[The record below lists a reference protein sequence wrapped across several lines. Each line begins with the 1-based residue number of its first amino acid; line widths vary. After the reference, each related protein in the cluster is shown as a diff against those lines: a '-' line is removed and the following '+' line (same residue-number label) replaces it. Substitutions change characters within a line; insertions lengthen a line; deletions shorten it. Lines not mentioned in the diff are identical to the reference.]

1 MLILRGD
8 PKASPPLT
16 LPLLTCGLLT
26 LGSDNR
32 QPVTTTDKMQENRTD
47 WFMFGIAAV
56 LALFGAMMV
65 YSASAMFALKETES
79 GSQYTYFY
87 KQIAFTLGGL
97 AAMFV
102 VSKVDYHILQ
112 KPWVVYSVCG
122 VTVVLLLTV
131 FGFPATNGAQR
142 WIRFSGFS
150 FQPSE
155 LAKLA
160 LPIFLAY
167 YLTQKEEV
175 VGDLKETVLPCLAG
189 VGILG
194 GLVFLEKDL
203 GTTIVLC
210 AIFSAVYFAAG
221 ARLVHIATV
230 AAGMVLIGAGAI
242 FFAPWRV
249 ARLMA
254 FMDPYKYAADEGYQV
269 VQSLYAIGS
278 GGVFGEG
285 FAKGHQKLF
294 YLPYPYSDFIF
305 SVVGEELGLVG
316 TLAVVVAFGLL
327 LWRGARAAVLAPD
340 RFGNL
345 LAIGIITGIIVQ
357 ALFNISVVTSI
368 LPAKGIPLP
377 FISYGGSSVVVA
389 LIGVGILLNISKF
402 ATGREYREEAPRKR
416 VTRRRERMA

>member
-1 MLILRGD
+1 M
-8 PKASPPLT
+8 K
-16 LPLLTCGLLT
+16 
-26 LGSDNR
+26 
-32 QPVTTTDKMQENRTD
+32 QENRID
-47 WFMFGIAAV
+47 WFMFAIAAV

-79 GSQYTYFY
+79 ASQNTYFY
-87 KQIAFTLGGL
+87 KQIAFTVGGL
-97 AAMFV
+97 IAMFV
-102 VSKVDYHILQ
+102 VSRIDYHIFQ
-112 KPWVVYSVCG
+112 RRWVVYPIVG
-122 VTVVLLLTV
+122 VTVVLLFMV
-131 FGFPATNGAQR
+131 FGFPAINGAQR
-142 WIRFSGFS
+142 WIRLSGFS

-155 LAKLA
+155 LAKIA

-167 YLTQKEEV
+167 YLTKKEET
-175 VGDLKETVLPCLAG
+175 VGDLWRTVLPCVLG
-189 VGILG
+189 LCLLG

-221 ARLVHIATV
+221 ARLTHIGTAV
-230 AAGMVLIGAGAI
+230 AAMVLVGAGAI

-249 ARLMA
+249 ARIMA
-254 FMDPYKYAADEGYQV
+254 FLDPYKYADDEGYQV

-278 GGVFGEG
+278 GGVLGEG

-316 TLAVVVAFGLL
+316 TLAVVIAFGLL
-327 LWRGARAAVLAPD
+327 LWRGARAAVMAPD

-345 LAIGIITGIIVQ
+345 LGIGIISGIIVQ

-377 FISYGGSSVVVA
+377 FISYGGSSVVVT
-389 LIGVGILLNISKF
+389 LLGVGILLSISKY
-402 ATGREYREEAPRKR
+402 AGTRAPAADGPAR
-416 VTRRRERMA
+416 TRRRK